1 MSKVSVW
8 ALSEFQE
15 RSTNVG
21 RMAKLTI
28 YTSTLFDPKKKA
40 FLSNIS
46 LTVDTSTGLIIGI
59 FQHDDISLADPL
71 PENSIDLRGKF
82 VMPGFVDAHT
92 HIFLHSYE

>member
-1 MSKVSVW
+1 MT
-8 ALSEFQE
+8 E
-15 RSTNVG
+15 
-21 RMAKLTI
+21 LTI
-28 YTSTLFDPKKKA
+28 YTSTIFDPKKKM

-46 LTVDTSTGLIIGI
+46 LTVDTSNGLIKSI
-59 FQHDDISLADPL
+59 FQHDDASSPLPDPL